1 MNRKI
6 SDQEKFWSG
15 EFGSNYIQRNVDQQI
30 VAGNISLFAS
40 ALSSASKITNCL
52 EFGANIGLNLRA
64 LKLLFPKISCSAV
77 EINKEASEI
86 LATDIGAD
94 RVNNVSIFD
103 YQSVLKFELVLIK
116 GVLIH
121 INPDLLSQA
130 YTKLYEASSKYILIC
145 EYYNP
150 TPVAIDYRG
159 HHDRLFKRDF
169 AGEMLDSFN
178 DLVLKDYGF
187 VYHRDLAFPLDDINW
202 FLLEKI

>member
-1 MNRKI
+1 MSRII
-6 SDQEKFWSG
+6 SDQEEFWSG
-15 EFGSNYIQRNVDQQI
+15 DFGSNYIQRNIDQTI

-40 ALSSASKITNCL
+40 ALSRTSKINSCL

-64 LKLLFPKISCSAV
+64 LKSLFPAISCSAI

-86 LATDIGAD
+86 LASEIGAD
-94 RVNNVSIFD
+94 HVTNSSIFD
-103 YQSVLKFELVLIK
+103 YVSEQKFELVLIK

-121 INPDLLSQA
+121 LNPELLKAA
-130 YTKLYEASSKYILIC
+130 YTKLYEASSKFILIC

-150 TPVAIDYRG
+150 TPVSIDYRG
-159 HHDRLFKRDF
+159 HSDRLFKRDF
-169 AGEMLDSFN
+169 AGEMLDSFD

-187 VYHRDLAFPLDDINW
+187 VYHRDPVFPLDDINW

>member
-6 SDQEKFWSG
+6 SDQEEFWSG
-15 EFGSNYIQRNVDQQI
+15 EFGSDYIQRNIDQTI

-40 ALSSASKITNCL
+40 ALSRADRINNCL

-64 LKLLFPKISCSAV
+64 LKSLFPQISCNAI

-86 LATDIGAD
+86 LASEIGSD
-94 RVNNVSIFD
+94 HVKNTSIFD
-103 YQSVLKFELVLIK
+103 YLSDEKFELVLIK

-121 INPDLLSQA
+121 LNPELLKDA
-130 YTKLYEASSKYILIC
+130 YKKLYEASSKYILIC

-150 TPVAIDYRG
+150 TPVSIPYRG
-159 HHDRLFKRDF
+159 HSDRLFKRDF
-169 AGEMLDSFN
+169 AGEMLDSFEN
-178 DLVLKDYGF
+178 LVLKDYGF
-187 VYHRDLAFPLDDINW
+187 VYHRDLSFPLDDINW